1 MRINE
6 NEVNGNL
13 NKASGTV
20 KEKVGRALGDPILED
35 EGADQRAGGDI
46 EAGFGK
52 ARRKVGEAVKD
63 LGDKLG
69 K

>member
-6 NEVNGNL
+6 DEVKGNL

-20 KEKVGRALGDPILED
+20 KENVGRALGDPVVES

-46 EAGFGK
+46 QAGFGK